1 MYTEIKTQ
9 FEQNQNREY
18 AAKEAKYMRDKFT
31 FYGIPAPKVRSI
43 CKDFLKAEKSKK
55 VVDWDFLDKCFANE
69 HREFQYVAV
78 FYLKTM
84 EKFLVFDDIAK
95 IKTYIQTKSWWDTID
110 GICGIVG
117 NIGLVDERVDKLM
130 LEWSRDEDFW
140 VRRIAIIHQLNRKM
154 HTNTELLETIICNN
168 FGSSE
173 FFINKAI
180 GWSLREYSKHNPMW
194 VRNFIEKYGDKMAKL
209 SIREASKYI

>member
-18 AAKEAKYMRDKFT
+18 ALKMEKYMRDKFT

-43 CKDFLKAEKSKK
+43 CNGFLKVEKSERT
-55 VVDWDFLDKCFANE
+55 VDWDFLDKCFADE

-84 EKFLVFDDIAK
+84 ENFLIFEDIFK
-95 IKTYIQTKSWWDTID
+95 IKTCVQTKSWWDTID
-110 GICGIVG
+110 GICGTIG
-117 NIGLVDERVDKLM
+117 NIGLTDERVNILM
-130 LEWSRDEDFW
+130 LEWSKDEDFW
-140 VRRIAIIHQLNRKM
+140 VRRVAIIHQLNRKM
-154 HTNTELLETIICNN
+154 HTNTELLETIIRNN

-180 GWSLREYSKHNPMW
+180 GWSLREYSKHNPTW
-194 VRNFIEKYGDKMAKL
+194 VKNFIEKYSDKLAKL